1 MKRHLLVIAALL
13 AAAAAGMVQAA
24 SPTSDAAPGPAAYA
38 RLKTLVGEW
47 EADTG
52 MGKAHL
58 SYELIAGG
66 TSLVERESGEKMP
79 AMLTVYYLDGDR
91 LLLTHYCM
99 AGNQPRM
106 QARAFNPETG
116 EVAFEFLDATNL
128 AQGAGHMHNVK
139 IRVADH
145 DHLSSEWEFY
155 ENGQRKMA
163 ETAQYTRVK

>member
-1 MKRHLLVIAALL
+1 MKRHLLTVAIATL
-13 AAAAAGMVQAA
+13 AAAAAQAA
-24 SPTSDAAPGPAAYA
+24 SPITEPAAGPAAFA

-47 EADTG
+47 EADTQ
-52 MGKAHL
+52 MGKVRV

-66 TSLVERESGEKMP
+66 TSLVERESSDKMP

-106 QARAFNPETG
+106 QARAFNAETG
-116 EVAFEFLDATNL
+116 EVDFQFLDATNL
-128 AQGAGHMHNVK
+128 SSPGAGHMHNV
-139 IRVADH
+139 RFHLADNGH
-145 DHLSSEWEFY
+145 FSSEWEFY